1 LQKFPSVE
9 TVPHFQTKVIPGEPK
24 HLWPDP
30 WFDKL
35 TTLSEVEG
43 ESRKLVE
50 NQTILD
56 PDSHPALRDLVG
68 MTNFDT
74 VP

>member
-1 LQKFPSVE
+1 MQKFPSVE
-9 TVPHFQTKVIPGEPK
+9 TVPHFQTTVIPGEPK
-24 HLWPDP
+24 HFWRDP

-35 TTLSEVEG
+35 TPLSEVEG
-43 ESRKLVE
+43 ESRTLVE
-50 NQTILD
+50 ILTILD

>member
-9 TVPHFQTKVIPGEPK
+9 TVPHFQTTVIPGEPK
-24 HLWPDP
+24 HFWRDP

-43 ESRKLVE
+43 EFSAFLSCYVTGCRIK
-50 NQTILD
+50 
-56 PDSHPALRDLVG
+56 PALNLIG
-68 MTNFDT
+68 G
-74 VP
+74 PA

>member
-1 LQKFPSVE
+1 MQKFPSVE
-9 TVPHFQTKVIPGEPK
+9 TVPHFQTTVIPGEPK
-24 HLWPDP
+24 HLWRDP
-30 WFDKL
+30 
-35 TTLSEVEG
+35 